1 MSFSPYARVV
11 VHNSADINGCPRP
24 AWLRNHPILPKQRR
38 SRAASKQAPSAPQ
51 EPTPP
56 PITPPRRIRRPNS
69 RPQINS
75 PIPRADTLAD
85 PTVRARFGVTDSP
98 IPFNLPPRPS
108 RKAPNTPAP
117 SANPAVSDPNLVVVN
132 GIQTRKRHA
141 EDNEIELVAAV
152 NGITDT
158 SHPVVTIREGETV
171 PNVEPGQQA
180 YNSYRMLGF
189 LPGPRSLTRMISS
202 IYSAVSG
209 LGDKIGRII
218 NPQSYRVAEFRSYLN
233 DKQVTNKRIKISSDQ
248 DDGKPE
254 RATRGDVAPDVDE
267 LRWVDRDG
275 LGALMDEY
283 KLFVRAIAKVWDCLS
298 KGSRAGANKELEPLR
313 IFLADNASDRAMLS
327 NGDGHDLCELFA
339 LQFKRAFEF
348 LDSIY
353 EIGII
358 VKIRDGNETVPT
370 VLNYKLS
377 PTAIENMT
385 SIKNFLSA
393 PALPVIC
400 KDILQKHNEL
410 EAMVSQAFLN
420 NIILDL
426 EAIIRNIPA
435 PSYVL
440 SKDYRDRLQATFP
453 PPPRTDLDTHLLLPG
468 SFPDF
473 DELKEPVEAPT
484 TPSVEETPREPTKV
498 EPPQPEFTPPVI
510 PRPNFS
516 KTDFIRTDI
525 VKKTI
530 DRITSED
537 YRSTFYE
544 DSEEHRAIKDSYITD
559 FEPKVPLT
567 AKEVGSLKSILR
579 NRRKHP
585 SKVTPKRLGITR
597 PPKSVRFTDSTLSP
611 RQRTHMGLDVP
622 KRIRHGQKGEPVAPS
637 EEFQENRPAWARR
650 WLNLPS
656 VPSKEP
662 SQDRILPTFRRLEEK
677 DGLDPTP
684 RINELFALPSLKLL
698 EISDDSRAG
707 IEFQKEQAALKAA
720 EEARQAAEA
729 ARREAEEKAR
739 KELEERLA
747 RSGGLRMPIQPFV
760 TPVSASWQTR
770 AQDTLRAA
778 ATTTL
783 AKTIEGVDLRR
794 HDFAK
799 VVSSTEWLND
809 EIVNGSLMWLDQ
821 AINSAAGIKDVKRVT
836 RKCLTM
842 SSFFFKRLQDQ
853 GVART
858 QRTLRRYG
866 VEKRNFLDVDTIL
879 LPICERAH
887 WTLLVVRPSKRT
899 VAHMDSLN
907 SRGNPAYTNLA
918 VAWLKDVLE
927 EKFIKDEWKVIFH
940 EAPLQNNGHDC
951 GVHTITNAMC
961 VALGLSPV
969 DSYTASDMPAQ
980 RIRIACMLLNGGFK
994 GEFDLRVY

>member
-1 MSFSPYARVV
+1 MSFSPYARAVI
-11 VHNSADINGCPRP
+11 HNSADINGRPRP
-24 AWLRNHPILPKQRR
+24 SWLREHQILPKRRR
-38 SRAASKQAPSAPQ
+38 SRATSKQAPPAPQ
-51 EPTPP
+51 EPPP
-56 PITPPRRIRRPNS
+56 RLVTPPRRIKRPNS
-69 RPQINS
+69 RLLINT
-75 PIPRADTLAD
+75 PIPRTDTLAD
-85 PTVRARFGVTDSP
+85 PTVRARFGVSDSP
-98 IPFNLPPRPS
+98 ITLNPPPRPS
-108 RKAPNTPAP
+108 RQTSTTLAPPAK
-117 SANPAVSDPNLVVVN
+117 PAVSDPNLVVVN
-132 GIQTRKRHA
+132 GIQTRKRYA
-141 EDNEIELVAAV
+141 EDTEIELVAAV

-158 SHPVVTIREGETV
+158 SDPIVTIREGETV
-171 PNVEPGQQA
+171 PDKEPGQQA
-180 YNSYRMLGF
+180 HNSYRMLGF

-218 NPQSYRVAEFRSYLN
+218 NPQSYRVAEFRSYLS
-233 DKQVTNKRIKISSDQ
+233 DKQVTNKRVKISNDQ
-248 DDGKPE
+248 DGGKPE
-254 RATRGDVAPDVDE
+254 SVSRGDAASDAGE

-275 LGALMDEY
+275 LGALLDDY
-283 KLFVRAIAKVWDCLS
+283 KLFVRAVAKVWDCLS
-298 KGSRAGANKELEPLR
+298 QGSRADANKDLEPLR
-313 IFLADNASDRAMLS
+313 ISLADNASDRAMLS

-353 EIGII
+353 EIGVI
-358 VKIRDGNETVPT
+358 VKIRDSNETVPS
-370 VLNYKLS
+370 VLDYKLS
-377 PTAIENMT
+377 ASAVENMT

-393 PALPVIC
+393 PALAVIC
-400 KDILQKHNEL
+400 KNILQKHGEL
-410 EAMVSQAFLN
+410 EAKVSLAFLDVA
-420 NIILDL
+420 ILDL
-426 EAIIRNIPA
+426 EAIVRNFPA

-440 SKDYRDRLQATFP
+440 SKEYRDRLRATFP
-453 PPPRTDLDTHLLLPG
+453 PPPTTALETRLSLPG

-473 DELKEPVEAPT
+473 DELKEPVEVPT
-484 TPSVEETPREPTKV
+484 TPSVKEIPREPIRA
-498 EPPQPEFTPPVI
+498 EPPLPEVTQPII

-516 KTDFIRTDI
+516 KADFIRADI
-525 VKKTI
+525 VKKSI
-530 DRITSED
+530 DRITPED
-537 YRSTFYE
+537 YRTTFYE
-544 DSEEHRAIKDSYITD
+544 DSEEHRRIKDSYITD
-559 FEPKVPLT
+559 FQPKIPLT
-567 AKEVGSLKSILR
+567 TKEVGFLKSILR

-585 SKVTPKRLGITR
+585 SKLTPKRLGITR
-597 PPKSVRFTDSTLSP
+597 PPKSVRFTDSTFSP
-611 RQRTHMGLDVP
+611 RQRTHLGLDVP
-622 KRIRHGQKGEPVAPS
+622 KRIRHDKRGEPVAPS

-656 VPSKEP
+656 VPNNETP
-662 SQDRILPTFRRLEEK
+662 QDRILPTFRRLEEK
-677 DGLDPTP
+677 DGLDPTA

-698 EISDDSRAG
+698 EISDDSKAG
-707 IEFQKEQAALKAA
+707 IALQKEQAALKAA

-747 RSGGLRMPIQPFV
+747 RSGGLRMPTQPFV
-760 TPVSASWQTR
+760 TPVSTTWHTK

-778 ATTTL
+778 NTTTL

-821 AINSAAGIKDVKRVT
+821 AINSAAGIKDVKRAT

-866 VEKRNFLDVDTIL
+866 IEKRNLLDVDTIL
-879 LPICERAH
+879 LPICERSH
-887 WTLLVVRPSKRT
+887 WTLLVIRPSKRT

-907 SRGNPAYTNLA
+907 ARGNSTYTNLA

-927 EKFIKDEWKVIFH
+927 EKFIKDEWKVILH
-940 EAPLQNNGHDC
+940 EAPLQSNGHDC